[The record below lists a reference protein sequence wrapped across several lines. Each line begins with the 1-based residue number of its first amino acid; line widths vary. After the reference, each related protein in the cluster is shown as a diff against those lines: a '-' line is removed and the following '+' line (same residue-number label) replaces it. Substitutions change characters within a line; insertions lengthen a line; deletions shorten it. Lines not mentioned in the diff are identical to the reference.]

1 MQYFGGTE
9 ASTDGKTIGVGNKIC
24 GKKKRKK
31 GGDGGCFFTPCIV
44 PGELLILESNLGF
57 FVG

>member
-24 GKKKRKK
+24 GKKNERK
-31 GGDGGCFFTPCIV
+31 GGMGAVFLRLV
-44 PGELLILESNLGF
+44 LSLENY
-57 FVG
+57 